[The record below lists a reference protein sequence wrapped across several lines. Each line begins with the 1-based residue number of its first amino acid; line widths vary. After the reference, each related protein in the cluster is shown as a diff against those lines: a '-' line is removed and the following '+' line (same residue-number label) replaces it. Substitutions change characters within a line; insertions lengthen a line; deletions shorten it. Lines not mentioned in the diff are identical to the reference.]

1 MGALT
6 VAMFMTIDGYTQTV
20 ERSLIAP
27 AWAGDMQE
35 HWSGANAHEGQLLL
49 YGRTAF
55 LENSTIWP
63 AAAVDARGP
72 DEHRA
77 FAVTMNALPKVVV
90 SATLT
95 DPGWNATVESGPLP
109 EVIERVKGGFDG
121 EIVAVGGVS
130 LVRSLVASGLVD
142 RYRLLVMP
150 RIAGSGISIFD
161 GEHSPRDLELVSQQT
176 LSTGSVILEYQPDAA
191 NNEGMDSGFTRGG

>member
-1 MGALT
+1 MGTLT
-6 VAMFMTIDGYTQTV
+6 IAMFMTLDGYTQTS
-20 ERSLIAP
+20 ERRLIPP
-27 AWAGDMQE
+27 AWSADMQE

-55 LENSTIWP
+55 LENATIWP
-63 AAAVDARGP
+63 AAAENPRSP
-72 DEHRA
+72 EEHRA

-90 SATLT
+90 SATLE

-109 EVIERVKGGFDG
+109 EVIDRVKGGFDG
-121 EIVAVGGVS
+121 EIVAVGGVG

-176 LSTGSVILEYQPDAA
+176 MDTGSVVLEYRPSTAH
-191 NNEGMDSGFTRGG
+191 RPHHR

>member
-6 VAMFMTIDGYTQTV
+6 IAMFMTLDGYTQTL
-20 ERSLIAP
+20 ERSLIPP
-27 AWAGDMQE
+27 AWSGDMQE
-35 HWSGANAHEGQLLL
+35 YWSGANAHEGQLLL

-55 LENSTIWP
+55 LENATIWP
-63 AAAVDARGP
+63 AAAKDSRNP
-72 DEHRA
+72 EEHRA

-121 EIVAVGGVS
+121 EIVAVGGIS
-130 LVRSLVASGLVD
+130 LVRSLAASGLVD

-161 GEHSPRDLELVSQQT
+161 GEHSPRDLELVSQRT
-176 LSTGSVILEYQPDAA
+176 MSTGSVVLEYQPK
-191 NNEGMDSGFTRGG
+191 STS